1 MARGQMH
8 CLTRNLF
15 WQVDCANRRLTPA
28 IRTTNGWN
36 GIRASTR
43 QEDEYWLVAADISEV
58 RSLVLHT
65 YGSVAGSMGRSNTDS
80 SSLLVVRCNQLLH
93 CPRVLGVVSQT
104 RDVDELVGKA
114 AIETKG
120 SRIGNTG
127 EGLGCSFMVCA
138 FAKTFKSTIR
148 ARRNI
153 ICACR
158 NMAGPPKSMCRARL
172 REEELFPAYS
182 NLRRRPR
189 RQNRAPEALER
200 RSRSRPPSSPALR
213 VGLMRFGS
221 WATMHSQYLR
231 QASVFSHSKL
241 FRRQVG

>member
-93 CPRVLGVVSQT
+93 CPRVLGVV
-104 RDVDELVGKA
+104 
-114 AIETKG
+114 
-120 SRIGNTG
+120 
-127 EGLGCSFMVCA
+127 
-138 FAKTFKSTIR
+138 
-148 ARRNI
+148 
-153 ICACR
+153 
-158 NMAGPPKSMCRARL
+158 
-172 REEELFPAYS
+172 
-182 NLRRRPR
+182 
-189 RQNRAPEALER
+189 
-200 RSRSRPPSSPALR
+200 
-213 VGLMRFGS
+213 
-221 WATMHSQYLR
+221 
-231 QASVFSHSKL
+231 
-241 FRRQVG
+241 